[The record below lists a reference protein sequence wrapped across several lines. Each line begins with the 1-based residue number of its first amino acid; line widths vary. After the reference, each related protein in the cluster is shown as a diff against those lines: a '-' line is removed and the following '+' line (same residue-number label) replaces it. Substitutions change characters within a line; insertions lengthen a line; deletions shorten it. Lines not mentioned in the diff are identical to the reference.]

1 MPHNESSARAN
12 NEASDRLRFED
23 VEPHNP
29 ELLLYTL
36 KHLMIKLC
44 VSRQKKRERKRFSLS
59 GSLTWRRSQQQ
70 SNSREN
76 NYFINSPIL

>member
-44 VSRQKKRERKRFSLS
+44 VSRQKKGKENDSRFLV
-59 GSLTWRRSQQQ
+59 L
-70 SNSREN
+70 
-76 NYFINSPIL
+76 